1 MTTASGVNVAKQTT
15 QGNLSDEKK
24 GADKCQETSC
34 LSEEKENDA
43 VKLHGDIQTSLTMS
57 GMNVCFLISTDEQL
71 IHHAFL
77 VRQVSHVAPS
87 MTIN

>member
-1 MTTASGVNVAKQTT
+1 MGINASIRDALQVLPVSDATSDYMTTASGVNVAKQTT
-15 QGNLSDEKK
+15 QGYLSDEKK

-57 GMNVCFLISTDEQL
+57 GMNVCF
-71 IHHAFL
+71 
-77 VRQVSHVAPS
+77 
-87 MTIN
+87 